1 MYLEQYYDNDSI
13 LQVIGCVFL
22 KPSLLSQTGQYF
34 LTSQDFLKPLHRI
47 VYGAASQIYQQGAVD
62 VTPQAVDSYLGNGFH
77 PESYAIFQANNG
89 VEWITNAANFASLDN
104 FEFNYN
110 RVKKMTIIRNFI
122 NIGFDMK
129 WLYDPD
135 NLIDMH
141 TKEKQK
147 EHLDEISIQELI
159 DEIDS
164 RIELAKIDSMDS
176 SVNEIKS
183 LGEDIDTLLD
193 NLQNTPAVGQP
204 FSYGTEDNGYSGIL
218 NRLTMGARKG
228 KVYIRSA
235 ASGVGKSRTLMSD
248 ACMLGCKHIWDNG
261 EWIDL
266 TVNGDEP
273 NTEREG
279 VLFIST
285 ELQEDELQ
293 TLALAFISGVNEE
306 KILGG
311 LPIDFEEKQRI
322 TRAAEELKNSSLK
335 FIYLP
340 NFRVSDIENIVKRA
354 HFGQKCNYIFYDYL
368 GTSLG
373 ILEDISSRAKGIAMR
388 EDSILF
394 ILATRLKELAIQ
406 YDIFIETATQLNQG
420 WKTDSIPDQNLLR
433 GAKSIADRI
442 DIGTILLNVTQDDLE
457 NLSTAGYIDKWGRVP
472 NVKLS
477 VYKNRRGRIVNCYIW
492 MYADKGT
499 CRFDPIAAT
508 TWDLAPYEIASLSLV
523 GSCKQIQPKPVIAN
537 ELR

>member
-1 MYLEQYYDNDSI
+1 
-13 LQVIGCVFL
+13 
-22 KPSLLSQTGQYF
+22 
-34 LTSQDFLKPLHRI
+34 
-47 VYGAASQIYQQGAVD
+47 
-62 VTPQAVDSYLGNGFH
+62 
-77 PESYAIFQANNG
+77 
-89 VEWITNAANFASLDN
+89 
-104 FEFNYN
+104 
-110 RVKKMTIIRNFI
+110 
-122 NIGFDMK
+122 
-129 WLYDPD
+129 
-135 NLIDMH
+135 
-141 TKEKQK
+141 
-147 EHLDEISIQELI
+147 
-159 DEIDS
+159 
-164 RIELAKIDSMDS
+164 
-176 SVNEIKS
+176 
-183 LGEDIDTLLD
+183 
-193 NLQNTPAVGQP
+193 
-204 FSYGTEDNGYSGIL
+204 
-218 NRLTMGARKG
+218 
-228 KVYIRSA
+228 
-235 ASGVGKSRTLMSD
+235 MSD

-523 GSCKQIQPKPVIAN
+523 GSCKQAQPKPVIAN